1 MCKQNVC
8 RQDIEN
14 TFLFH
19 SESGSVLKI
28 LHNRIENQRQFRKK
42 NLICTWNTLKGVYGI
57 GQYLS
62 TEKPPIYVI
71 CTDIFRK
78 NPGLNSTRWS
88 TKQAGYKKFKKFEI
102 LRENIHYMKNNA
114 VWK

>member
-71 CTDIFRK
+71 CTDIFVKIRDLTPLVDQSHKLVTK
-78 NPGLNSTRWS
+78 NPKS
-88 TKQAGYKKFKKFEI
+88 
-102 LRENIHYMKNNA
+102 
-114 VWK
+114 